1 MAQRGG
7 TFLLRRAGRE
17 QKSGLTPGHPGDPA
31 PEKICSDT
39 GFCCAQFRVSPA
51 CLSLLL
57 MGKESA
63 IVRRPRAPLS
73 LLHSRGDVKVGRGNP
88 TGQTGAGRAVP
99 AMLHVCWPAH
109 KARRDAQG
117 PTGAE
122 HHLRGQ
128 ELSFPLARCPGRAGA
143 GQDGCSSRQLGG
155 NVEGVFLYLSPGVI
169 SEISRRVGVR
179 QDCAKNSCWET
190 AAGRDRGRRPCQPQ
204 GCLQCP
210 LSPHLDTC

>member
-63 IVRRPRAPLS
+63 IVRRLRAPLS
-73 LLHSRGDVKVGRGNP
+73 LLRSRGDVKAVRGNP
-88 TGQTGAGRAVP
+88 SGQPGVGRVVP
-99 AMLHVCWPAH
+99 VMLRIRWPTR
-109 KARRDAQG
+109 KARRDA
-117 PTGAE
+117 
-122 HHLRGQ
+122 RGV
-128 ELSFPLARCPGRAGA
+128 PG
-143 GQDGCSSRQLGG
+143 S
-155 NVEGVFLYLSPGVI
+155 
-169 SEISRRVGVR
+169 
-179 QDCAKNSCWET
+179 
-190 AAGRDRGRRPCQPQ
+190 
-204 GCLQCP
+204 
-210 LSPHLDTC
+210 

>member
-63 IVRRPRAPLS
+63 IVRRPGPPFHSCARGVTSRWYVGTRAASPERDER
-73 LLHSRGDVKVGRGNP
+73 SR
-88 TGQTGAGRAVP
+88 
-99 AMLHVCWPAH
+99 
-109 KARRDAQG
+109 
-117 PTGAE
+117 
-122 HHLRGQ
+122 
-128 ELSFPLARCPGRAGA
+128 
-143 GQDGCSSRQLGG
+143 
-155 NVEGVFLYLSPGVI
+155 
-169 SEISRRVGVR
+169 
-179 QDCAKNSCWET
+179 
-190 AAGRDRGRRPCQPQ
+190 
-204 GCLQCP
+204 
-210 LSPHLDTC
+210 